1 MFLPARDIPAKK
13 GYVVV
18 CFPCGVADIWSARDL
33 YVYCNPQVFG
43 LAGHLKKLPIDG
55 IRGADDFS
63 PVDDFDVLFCCRLH
77 TSVSLN

>member
-1 MFLPARDIPAKK
+1 MSI
-13 GYVVV
+13 
-18 CFPCGVADIWSARDL
+18 L
-33 YVYCNPQVFG
+33 YVYCSPQVFG
-43 LAGHLKKLPIDG
+43 LAGHLKNLPIDG